1 MLLFFKR
8 SYASVITRE
17 LRLNNN
23 SSTDTY
29 NSAGGLSTN
38 YITDK
43 NTRDLKI
50 KFGIDNIPI
59 ENHQLVNM
67 YRMPKVHKIPIKVS
81 FIVLSPKFSI
91 KALARTIASI
101 FRLSFKQ
108 MQTYNDKS
116 RFSTGINT
124 FAVVQNNKPVI
135 DAINGLN
142 NVGNQLPFQP
152 LTFLTCI
159 LNCHIINF

>member
-1 MLLFFKR
+1 MFLKR

-59 ENHQLVNM
+59 ESYQLANM
-67 YRMPKVHKIPIKVS
+67 YRVPKMHKIPIKVS
-81 FIVLSPKFSI
+81 FIALSPKFSI
-91 KALARTIASI
+91 KALARTITSI

-116 RFSTGINT
+116 RFSTDINT
-124 FAVVQNNKPVI
+124 IALVQNNKPVT
-135 DAINGLN
+135 DAINRLN
-142 NVGNQLPFQP
+142 NVGNQLLFQP

-159 LNCHIINF
+159 LNGHIINF

>member
-1 MLLFFKR
+1 M
-8 SYASVITRE
+8 
-17 LRLNNN
+17 
-23 SSTDTY
+23 
-29 NSAGGLSTN
+29 
-38 YITDK
+38 
-43 NTRDLKI
+43 
-50 KFGIDNIPI
+50 
-59 ENHQLVNM
+59 
-67 YRMPKVHKIPIKVS
+67 HKIPIKVS